1 MPVMPVIVQS
11 LNEQHRL
18 RLMNKDAVVYIA
30 GHRGLAGSAIL
41 RKFESAG
48 FSNLVIRTH
57 AQLDLTRQADT
68 EAFFRDVR
76 PEYVVMAAARVGGIL
91 ANNNFPAEFIH
102 TNLAIQTNMIH
113 AAYLAGVKRLVFL
126 GSSCIYPRDCPQP
139 MKEDYLLTG
148 PLEAT
153 NEPYAVAKIAGI
165 KMCQSYNRQYGT
177 QYMAVMPT
185 NLYGPNDNFDL
196 ETSHALPALIRK
208 FHEAK
213 MSGSRQVK
221 VWGTGKPRREFLH
234 ADDLAAACFF
244 LLDLPDEIYASLVT
258 AEKTPLINIGAGR
271 DITIKDLALLIKAI
285 VGFEGEIVFDPSK
298 PDGTFQK
305 LLDPSGMTSLGW
317 LAAISLSDGIANTY
331 QWCLDTAAF

>member
-1 MPVMPVIVQS
+1 
-11 LNEQHRL
+11 
-18 RLMNKDAVVYIA
+18 MNKDAVVYIA

-41 RKFESAG
+41 RKFQSAG
-48 FSNLVIRTH
+48 FSNLVTRTH
-57 AQLDLTRQADT
+57 ARLDLTRQADT

-76 PEYVVMAAARVGGIL
+76 PEYVIMAAARVGGIM
-91 ANNNFPAEFIH
+91 ANNSFPAEFIH

-113 AAYLAGVKRLVFL
+113 AAYLTGVKRLVFL

-139 MKEDYLLTG
+139 MKEEYLLTG

-213 MSGSRQVK
+213 VSGGHRVR
-221 VWGTGKPRREFLH
+221 VWGTGNPRREFLH

-244 LLDLPDEIYASLVT
+244 ILNLPDEVYASLVA

-271 DITIKDLALLIKAI
+271 DITIRELALLIKAI
-285 VGFEGEIVFDPSK
+285 VGFEGDIVFDPSK

-317 LAAISLSDGIANTY
+317 QAAIALNDGIAET
-331 QWCLDTAAF
+331 

>member
-1 MPVMPVIVQS
+1 
-11 LNEQHRL
+11 
-18 RLMNKDAVVYIA
+18 MNKDAVVYIA

-48 FSNLVIRTH
+48 FVNLVTRTH

-68 EAFFRDVR
+68 EAFFRDIR
-76 PEYVVMAAARVGGIL
+76 PDYVIMAAARVGGIL
-91 ANNNFPAEFIH
+91 ANHTFPAEFIH

-113 AAYLAGVKRLVFL
+113 AAYTSGVRRLVFL

-213 MSGSRQVK
+213 VSGGHQVR
-221 VWGTGKPRREFLH
+221 VWGTGSPRREFLH

-244 LLDLPDEIYASLVT
+244 ILNLPEAVYTSLVR
-258 AEKTPLINIGAGR
+258 ADKTPLINIGAGR
-271 DITIKDLALLIKAI
+271 DITIKELALLIKKI

-305 LLDPSGMTSLGW
+305 RLDPSGMTSLGW
-317 LAAISLSDGIANTY
+317 QASIPLNEGIANTY